1 MDTRKKIFTADKIAN
16 YFGRAGSVDTQ
27 PIIARGFF
35 DILTPDH
42 CDRLLEAK
50 QPEKTLVVVVYSD
63 ENSKKT
69 ILDER
74 TRAEL
79 AASMAIVD
87 IVVILPESKV
97 SKIVKAWNASKNI
110 DMDTP
115 PVHDL
120 VADVLKRYGSDHTR
134 S

>member
-16 YFGRAGSVDTQ
+16 YFRRAESVDIP
-27 PIIARGFF
+27 PIVARGFF
-35 DILTPDH
+35 DILTQDH
-42 CDRLLEAK
+42 CYRLSEAK
-50 QPEKTLVVVVYSD
+50 QAGETLVVVVYSD
-63 ENSKKT
+63 EDSKQT
-69 ILDER
+69 ILNER

-79 AASMAIVD
+79 AASMAVVD
-87 IVVILPESKV
+87 IVVILPESET
-97 SKIVKAWNASKNI
+97 SKIVKSWNALKII
-110 DMDTP
+110 DMNTP